1 MAKKFDVVV
10 GQSYTRNGEEKT
22 KWLNIG
28 AVIETERGLSLKL
41 ETVPLGWD
49 GWAKLFE
56 PKPREEQPKPANAVP
71 QDTGAPFND
80 DIPF

>member
-10 GQSYTRNGEEKT
+10 GQTYTRNGEDKT

-28 AVIETERGLSLKL
+28 AVIETDKGYSLKL
-41 ETVPLGWD
+41 ETVPLNWD

-56 PKPREEQPKPANAVP
+56 PKPREERQASRP
-71 QDTGAPFND
+71 QDRGEDFD
-80 DIPF
+80 GEIPF